1 MLVNMTIRN
10 FTDEVASCSPAPG
23 GGSVSALAGAQAA
36 ALLSM
41 YCNLTIGKEK
51 YAAMREIME
60 DALAEAARLHQELL
74 SAVDDDTRAFEQVM
88 AAFQL
93 PRGTAGEKETRREA
107 VQAALKEAARVPF
120 RVCLCCH
127 RLLHLV
133 AGVAGKGNESALSD
147 IGVANL
153 QAYAGLTGA
162 AYNVLINLGSI
173 QDGEFISHHGEKLRN
188 IRESGAGHYNL
199 TVKRL
204 EETL

>member
-1 MLVNMTIRN
+1 
-10 FTDEVASCSPAPG
+10 VASFSPAPG

-60 DALAEAARLHQELL
+60 DARTDAARLRQELL

-107 VQAALKEAARVPF
+107 VQAALKEAASVPF

-188 IRESGAGHYNL
+188 IRESGAGYYNL

>member
-1 MLVNMTIRN
+1 MLVNRTVKN
-10 FTDEVASCSPAPG
+10 FTDEVASFSPAPG

-51 YAAMREIME
+51 YAATRELMKN
-60 DALAEAARLHQELL
+60 ALADAGCLRHELL
-74 SAVDDDTRAFEQVM
+74 SAVDEDTRAFKQVM

-93 PRGTAGEKETRREA
+93 PRGTAEEKETRREA
-107 VQAALKEAARVPF
+107 VQDALKEAARVPF
-120 RVCLCCH
+120 SVCLCCH

-133 AGVAGKGNESALSD
+133 AGVAGRGNESALSD

-173 QDGEFISHHGEKLRN
+173 QDGEFIRHHGEELRN
-188 IRESGAGHYNL
+188 IRESGAEHYHL